1 MHLPG
6 IGPRRESRDDVELLQ
21 KPTDDFVGI
30 CLCAQAIELGH
41 DLHEGLLH
49 VSNRVLRVVLT
60 LLVETALA
68 LDELFAIEILYRM
81 NRRLGQAGI
90 RQVTRQALPQCG
102 YNLDETQV

>member
-6 IGPRRESRDDVELLQ
+6 IGPGREPGDDVELSQ
-21 KPTDDFVGI
+21 EPADDLVGI
-30 CLCAQAIELGH
+30 SLGAQPIELGH

-68 LDELFAIEILYRM
+68 LDEFFAVEIGDGIERPARAGA
-81 NRRLGQAGI
+81 NR
-90 RQVTRQALPQCG
+90 
-102 YNLDETQV
+102 

>member
-6 IGPRRESRDDVELLQ
+6 IGPRRESRDDVELSQ

-30 CLCAQAIELGH
+30 CLGAQPIELGH

-68 LDELFAIEILYRM
+68 LDEFFAVEILIR
-81 NRRLGQAGI
+81 NESPALAGGNPSGNETGASA
-90 RQVTRQALPQCG
+90 TRA
-102 YNLDETQV
+102 